1 MAGFRKLLI
10 LLVLLFLALL
20 ALVFS
25 LNNQEPV
32 SLNFLVFETPSHGV
46 AVWIILAFV
55 LGALAGILI
64 TLLASVRASV
74 SRRQL
79 QKRLTRAERAL
90 AHSRAE
96 NNRTI

>member
-10 LLVLLFLALL
+10 LLSVLFLALL

-32 SLNFLVFETPSHGV
+32 SLDFLVFNTPSHGI

-64 TLLASVRASV
+64 TLLATVRASAT
-74 SRRQL
+74 RRQL
-79 QKRLTRAERAL
+79 QKRLARAERSL